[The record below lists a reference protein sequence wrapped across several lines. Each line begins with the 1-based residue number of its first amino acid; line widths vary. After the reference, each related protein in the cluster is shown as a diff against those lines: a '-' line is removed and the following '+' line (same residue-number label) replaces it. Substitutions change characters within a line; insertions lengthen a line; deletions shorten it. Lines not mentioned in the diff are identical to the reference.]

1 MIRVE
6 GHADKRGDSDK
17 NLTLSADRAEGVA
30 ALLQRLGVSDAQI
43 ETVAAGET
51 KPIRDSRG
59 NIQDERSRRVEL
71 MLLRSA
77 PTQSWFTSQC
87 DDE

>member
-1 MIRVE
+1 MRASRRW
-6 GHADKRGDSDK
+6 GCLR
-17 NLTLSADRAEGVA
+17 LS
-30 ALLQRLGVSDAQI
+30 SPKFIAQI
-43 ETVAAGET
+43 ETVALGET

-59 NIQDERSRRVEL
+59 NIQDDRSRRVEL

-77 PTQSWFTSQC
+77 PAQSWFTSQC